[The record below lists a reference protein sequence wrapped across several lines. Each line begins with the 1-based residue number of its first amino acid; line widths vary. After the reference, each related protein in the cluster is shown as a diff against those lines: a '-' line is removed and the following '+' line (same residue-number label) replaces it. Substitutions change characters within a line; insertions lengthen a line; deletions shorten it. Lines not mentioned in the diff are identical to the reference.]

1 MTTQTLDSVL
11 LQTDFLQT
19 DFPDLKL
26 FASGKVRDVYQ
37 VGSDHLLFIATDRIS
52 AFDYV
57 LATGI
62 PHKGR
67 VLTQISL
74 FWFDFLKEVVPN
86 HLVTA
91 DVNRYPAEVRPCAD
105 QLRGRSMLVQRA
117 EMFPVECVVRGYL
130 SGSGWK
136 EYKASGSVC
145 GIKLPTGLRESQQLP
160 EPIFTPATK
169 ATTGHDENISFEHMS
184 QLVDPEDA
192 RRLRDLSLAIY
203 KKAAD
208 YAREKGIII
217 ADTKFE
223 FGRTAAGIT
232 LADEV
237 LTPDSSRFWPA
248 EKYEAGMSQQSFD
261 KQYVRDYLEEIRWNK
276 QPPAPALP
284 AEVARKT
291 SEKYV
296 QAYRQ
301 LTGREL
307 DV

>member
-11 LQTDFLQT
+11 LQTDF
-19 DFPDLKL
+19 PDLEL

-37 VGSDHLLFIATDRIS
+37 LGADHLLFVATDRIS
-52 AFDYV
+52 AFDFV

-62 PHKGR
+62 PNKGR

-74 FWFDFLKEVVPN
+74 FWFDFLKDLVPN

-91 DVNRYPAEVRPCAD
+91 DVSRYPAEVQQYSS
-105 QLRGRSMLVQRA
+105 QLRGRSIMVRRA

-136 EYKASGSVC
+136 EYKATGSVC
-145 GIKLPTGLRESQQLP
+145 GIKLPSGLRESEQLP

-169 ATTGHDENISFEHMS
+169 ATTGHDENISFEQMS
-184 QLVDPEDA
+184 KLVEPEDA
-192 RRLRDLSLAIY
+192 RQLRELSLAIY
-203 KKAAD
+203 NKAAN
-208 YAREKGIII
+208 YARQKGIII

-248 EKYEAGMSQQSFD
+248 DKYEPGMSQQSFD
-261 KQYVRDYLEEIRWNK
+261 KQYVRDYLLEEIHWNK

-296 QAYRQ
+296 ESYRR